1 MREHLEKTKKENE
14 QPQQPDMNLLSNPE
28 NVTADTNNKV
38 SGASEK
44 SSEESSE
51 ERSEENSEKNSEN
64 SKLGA
69 LLKNKVAG
77 TGSKKFDD
85 EYVEDDFKIINR
97 LDREEIIKKKR
108 RRKKTLR
115 NFAIIFFVA
124 LIILTFFS
132 NTIMNY
138 SLPEVTTTTVFSGNV
153 SQKIRCQGS
162 VEISNDMDLT
172 VSGTRTV
179 KEVLVEDGDEVKEG
193 DVIMTFEETENEDLK
208 EAESTLEDLELSY
221 EKSQLRASTDYTDD
235 EVNIQNAKDALADA
249 ETALTQAKADEA
261 SLATAKTEQS
271 AAQEAYN
278 TKNAEVEG
286 LQAQVDSYQNLEG
299 YTGDVDVDALIAE
312 LATAKSELA
321 TLEATLNEKNS
332 LVTELSSKTSVADAE
347 DEVTEKSQSLDSLQ
361 RGLTSKKQSDSLTAQ
376 TNALDD
382 ADAVKKIE
390 EQKEKIAKLKEADD
404 CKEIKAN
411 GTGIITGITAK
422 AGDKVNAESP
432 IANIQ
437 LADSGYVVTCNT
449 TKKDAQML
457 KVGNEATIENI
468 WSDDVQATI
477 KSIKA
482 DTSDPNQKSIV
493 KFAVTGNVQVGE
505 TLQFAVGEKS
515 NKYEVVVPNNAV
527 KEDNGGRFVYVVNAK
542 PTPLGNRYIVKK
554 VEVDVVASDTKN
566 SAIQGDL
573 SEYDNVITN
582 ASKPLDNGQQV
593 RLTDN

>member
-1 MREHLEKTKKENE
+1 MKDIPNKETLNETITKDNQTKRLVFSSESKR
-14 QPQQPDMNLLSNPE
+14 DLLSQ
-28 NVTADTNNKV
+28 
-38 SGASEK
+38 
-44 SSEESSE
+44 
-51 ERSEENSEKNSEN
+51 
-64 SKLGA
+64 
-69 LLKNKVAG
+69 
-77 TGSKKFDD
+77 
-85 EYVEDDFKIINR
+85 EDDFEIINR
-97 LDREEIIKKKR
+97 LDREEHIKKTR
-108 RRKKTLR
+108 RRKRTLR
-115 NFAIIFFVA
+115 NFAVIFFVI

-162 VEISNDMDLT
+162 VEISSDMEVT
-172 VSGTRTV
+172 VSGKRTV
-179 KEVLVEDGDEVKEG
+179 KEVLVEDGDQVKEG

-208 EAESTLEDLELSY
+208 EAEKTLEDLELSY

-235 EVNIQNAKDALADA
+235 EVSIQNAKDALADA
-249 ETALTQAKADEA
+249 EADLDQAKADEA
-261 SLATAKTEQS
+261 SLATAKTEQ
-271 AAQEAYN
+271 ADAQEAYDK
-278 TKNAEVEG
+278 KNAEVEG

-299 YTGDVDVDALIAE
+299 YTGDVDVDALIAQ

-321 TLEATLNEKNS
+321 SLEATLNEKND
-332 LVTELSSKTSVADAE
+332 LVTELSGKTTVEAAE
-347 DEVTEKSQSLDSLQ
+347 DAVTEKSQSLDSLQ
-361 RGLTSKKQSDSLTAQ
+361 RGLSKKKEADNITAQ

-390 EQKEKIAKLKEADD
+390 EQKAKIEKLKEADD

-411 GTGIITGITAK
+411 GTGIVTGITAK
-422 AGDKVNAESP
+422 AGDTVDTDSP

-437 LADSGYVVTCNT
+437 LSDSGYVVSCNT

-457 KVGNEATIENI
+457 RVGNEAAIENI
-468 WSDDVQATI
+468 WSDDVKAVV

-493 KFAVTGNVQVGE
+493 KFSVTGNVQVGE

-515 NKYEVVVPNNAV
+515 NKYEIVVPNNAV
-527 KEDNGGRFVYVVNAK
+527 KEDNGGKFVYVVTSK
-542 PTPLGNRYIVKK
+542 PTPLGNRYLVRK
-554 VEVDVVASDTKN
+554 VEVEVLASDTKN

>member
-1 MREHLEKTKKENE
+1 MKEHPEKKKKENG
-14 QPQQPDMNLLSNPE
+14 QVNQPDMNLLSESNAPAGE
-28 NVTADTNNKV
+28 NTGK
-38 SGASEK
+38 K
-44 SSEESSE
+44 S
-51 ERSEENSEKNSEN
+51 
-64 SKLGA
+64 
-69 LLKNKVAG
+69 KNK
-77 TGSKKFDD
+77 KKQEEAHD
-85 EYVEDDFKIINR
+85 DDFEIINR
-97 LDREEIIKKKR
+97 LDREEKIKKTR
-108 RRKKTLR
+108 WRKKTLR
-115 NFAIIFFVA
+115 NFAVIFFVA

-153 SQKIRCQGS
+153 SQKIRCQGP
-162 VEISNDMDLT
+162 VEISSDMELT

-193 DVIMTFEETENEDLK
+193 DVIMTFEETENEELT
-208 EAESTLEDLELSY
+208 EAEKTLEDLELSY

-249 ETALTQAKADEA
+249 ESALTQAREDEA

-271 AAQEAYN
+271 DAQEAYN

-286 LQAQVDSYQNLEG
+286 LQAQVDAYQNMEG
-299 YTGDVDVDALIAE
+299 YTGDVDVDALISQ

-321 TLEATLNEKNS
+321 TLQATLDEKNS
-332 LVTELSSKTSVADAE
+332 LVTELSAKTSVADAE
-347 DEVTEKSQSLDSLQ
+347 DAVTEKSQSLSSLQ
-361 RGLTSKKQSDSLTAQ
+361 RGLSNKKESDSLTAQ

-390 EQKEKIAKLKEADD
+390 EQKAKIEKLKAADD

-422 AGDKVNAESP
+422 AGDKVNADSP
-432 IANIQ
+432 VANIQ
-437 LADSGYVVTCNT
+437 LSDSGYVVSCSTA
-449 TKKDAQML
+449 KKDAQML
-457 KVGNEATIENI
+457 KVGNEAAIENI
-468 WSDDVQATI
+468 WSDDVKAVV

-493 KFAVTGNVQVGE
+493 KFSVTGNVQVGE

-515 NKYEVVVPNNAV
+515 NKYEIVVPNNAV
-527 KEDNGGRFVYVVNAK
+527 KEDNGGKFVYVVTSK
-542 PTPLGNRYIVKK
+542 PTPLGNRYLVRK
-554 VEVDVVASDTKN
+554 VEVDVLASDTKN

>member
-1 MREHLEKTKKENE
+1 MKDIPNKETLNETITKDNQTKRLVFSSESKR
-14 QPQQPDMNLLSNPE
+14 DLLSQ
-28 NVTADTNNKV
+28 
-38 SGASEK
+38 
-44 SSEESSE
+44 
-51 ERSEENSEKNSEN
+51 
-64 SKLGA
+64 
-69 LLKNKVAG
+69 
-77 TGSKKFDD
+77 
-85 EYVEDDFKIINR
+85 EDDFEIINR
-97 LDREEIIKKKR
+97 LDREEHIKKTR
-108 RRKKTLR
+108 RRKRTLR
-115 NFAIIFFVA
+115 NFAVIFFVI

-162 VEISNDMDLT
+162 VEISSDMEVT
-172 VSGTRTV
+172 VSGKRTV
-179 KEVLVEDGDEVKEG
+179 KEVLVEDGDQVKEG

-208 EAESTLEDLELSY
+208 EAEKTLEDLELSY

-235 EVNIQNAKDALADA
+235 EVSIQNAKDALADA
-249 ETALTQAKADEA
+249 EADLDQAKADEA
-261 SLATAKTEQS
+261 SLATAKTEQ
-271 AAQEAYN
+271 ADAQEAYDK
-278 TKNAEVEG
+278 KNAEVEG

-299 YTGDVDVDALIAE
+299 YTGDVDVDALIAQ

-321 TLEATLNEKNS
+321 SLEATLNEKND
-332 LVTELSSKTSVADAE
+332 LVTELSGKTTVEAAE
-347 DEVTEKSQSLDSLQ
+347 DAVTEKSQSLDSLQ
-361 RGLTSKKQSDSLTAQ
+361 RGLSKKKEADNITAQ

-390 EQKEKIAKLKEADD
+390 EQKAKIEKLKEADD

-411 GTGIITGITAK
+411 GTGIVTGITVK
-422 AGDKVNAESP
+422 AGDTVDTDSP

-437 LADSGYVVTCNT
+437 LSDSGYVVSCNT

-457 KVGNEATIENI
+457 RVGNEAAIENI
-468 WSDDVQATI
+468 WSDDVKAVV

-493 KFAVTGNVQVGE
+493 KFSVTGNVQVGE

-515 NKYEVVVPNNAV
+515 NKYEIVVPNNAV
-527 KEDNGGRFVYVVNAK
+527 KEDNGGKFVYVVTSK
-542 PTPLGNRYIVKK
+542 PTPLGNRYLVRK
-554 VEVDVVASDTKN
+554 VEVEVLASDTKN

>member
-1 MREHLEKTKKENE
+1 MKDIPNKETLNETITKDNQTKRLVFSSKSKR
-14 QPQQPDMNLLSNPE
+14 DLLSQ
-28 NVTADTNNKV
+28 
-38 SGASEK
+38 
-44 SSEESSE
+44 
-51 ERSEENSEKNSEN
+51 
-64 SKLGA
+64 
-69 LLKNKVAG
+69 
-77 TGSKKFDD
+77 
-85 EYVEDDFKIINR
+85 EDDFEIINR
-97 LDREEIIKKKR
+97 LDREEHIKKTR
-108 RRKKTLR
+108 RRKRTLR
-115 NFAIIFFVA
+115 NFAVIFFVI

-162 VEISNDMDLT
+162 VEISSDMEVT
-172 VSGTRTV
+172 VSGKRTV
-179 KEVLVEDGDEVKEG
+179 KEVLVEDGDQVKEG

-208 EAESTLEDLELSY
+208 EAEKTLEDLELSY

-235 EVNIQNAKDALADA
+235 EVSIQNAKDALADA
-249 ETALTQAKADEA
+249 EADLDQAKADEA
-261 SLATAKTEQS
+261 SLATAKTEQ
-271 AAQEAYN
+271 ADAQEAYDK
-278 TKNAEVEG
+278 KNAEVEG

-299 YTGDVDVDALIAE
+299 YTGDVDVDALIAQ

-321 TLEATLNEKNS
+321 SLEATLNEKND
-332 LVTELSSKTSVADAE
+332 LVTELSGKTTVEAAE
-347 DEVTEKSQSLDSLQ
+347 DAVTEKSQSLDSLQ
-361 RGLTSKKQSDSLTAQ
+361 RGLSKKKEADNITAQ

-390 EQKEKIAKLKEADD
+390 EQKAKIEKLKEADD

-411 GTGIITGITAK
+411 GTGIVTGITAK
-422 AGDKVNAESP
+422 AGDTVGTDSP

-437 LADSGYVVTCNT
+437 LSDSGYVVSCNT

-457 KVGNEATIENI
+457 RVGNEAAIENI
-468 WSDDVQATI
+468 WSDDVKAVV

-493 KFAVTGNVQVGE
+493 KFSVTGNVQVGE

-515 NKYEVVVPNNAV
+515 NKYEIVVPNNAV
-527 KEDNGGRFVYVVNAK
+527 KEDNGGKFVYVVTSK
-542 PTPLGNRYIVKK
+542 PTPLGNRYLVRK
-554 VEVDVVASDTKN
+554 VEVEVLASDTKN

>member
-1 MREHLEKTKKENE
+1 MKDIPNKETLNETITKDNQPKHLVSSSESKR
-14 QPQQPDMNLLSNPE
+14 DLLSQ
-28 NVTADTNNKV
+28 
-38 SGASEK
+38 
-44 SSEESSE
+44 
-51 ERSEENSEKNSEN
+51 
-64 SKLGA
+64 
-69 LLKNKVAG
+69 
-77 TGSKKFDD
+77 
-85 EYVEDDFKIINR
+85 EDDFEIINR
-97 LDREEIIKKKR
+97 LDREEHIKKTR
-108 RRKKTLR
+108 RRKRTLR
-115 NFAIIFFVA
+115 NFAVIFFVV

-162 VEISNDMDLT
+162 VEISSDMEVT
-172 VSGTRTV
+172 VSGKRTV
-179 KEVLVEDGDEVKEG
+179 KEVLVEDGDQVKEG

-208 EAESTLEDLELSY
+208 EAEKTLEDLELSY

-235 EVNIQNAKDALADA
+235 EVSIQNAKDALADA
-249 ETALTQAKADEA
+249 EADLDQAKADEA
-261 SLATAKTEQS
+261 SLATAKTEQ
-271 AAQEAYN
+271 ADAQEAYDK
-278 TKNAEVEG
+278 KNAEVEG

-299 YTGDVDVDALIAE
+299 YTGDVDVDALIAQ

-321 TLEATLNEKNS
+321 SLEATLNEKND
-332 LVTELSSKTSVADAE
+332 LVTELSGKTTVEAAADA
-347 DEVTEKSQSLDSLQ
+347 VTEKSQSLDSLQ
-361 RGLTSKKQSDSLTAQ
+361 RGLSKKKEADNITAQ

-390 EQKEKIAKLKEADD
+390 EQKAKIEKLKEADD

-411 GTGIITGITAK
+411 GTGIVTGITAK
-422 AGDKVNAESP
+422 AGDTVGTDSP

-437 LADSGYVVTCNT
+437 LSDSGYVVSCNT
-449 TKKDAQML
+449 AKKDAQML
-457 KVGNEATIENI
+457 RVGNEAAIENI
-468 WSDDVQATI
+468 WSDDVKAVV

-493 KFAVTGNVQVGE
+493 KFSVTGNVQVGE

-515 NKYEVVVPNNAV
+515 NKYEIVVPNNAV
-527 KEDNGGRFVYVVNAK
+527 KEDNGGKFVYVVTSK
-542 PTPLGNRYIVKK
+542 PTPLGNRYLVRK
-554 VEVDVVASDTKN
+554 VEVEVLASDTKN

>member
-1 MREHLEKTKKENE
+1 MKDIPNKETLNETITKDNQTKRLVFSSESKR
-14 QPQQPDMNLLSNPE
+14 DLLSQ
-28 NVTADTNNKV
+28 
-38 SGASEK
+38 
-44 SSEESSE
+44 
-51 ERSEENSEKNSEN
+51 
-64 SKLGA
+64 
-69 LLKNKVAG
+69 
-77 TGSKKFDD
+77 
-85 EYVEDDFKIINR
+85 EDDFEIINR
-97 LDREEIIKKKR
+97 LDREEHIKKTR
-108 RRKKTLR
+108 RRKRTLR
-115 NFAIIFFVA
+115 NFAVIFFVI

-162 VEISNDMDLT
+162 VEISSDMEVT
-172 VSGTRTV
+172 VSGKRTV
-179 KEVLVEDGDEVKEG
+179 KEVLVEDGDQVKEG

-208 EAESTLEDLELSY
+208 EAEKTLEDLELSY

-235 EVNIQNAKDALADA
+235 EVSIQNAKDALADA
-249 ETALTQAKADEA
+249 EADLDQAKADEA
-261 SLATAKTEQS
+261 SLATAKTEQ
-271 AAQEAYN
+271 ADAQEAYDK
-278 TKNAEVEG
+278 KNAEVEG

-299 YTGDVDVDALIAE
+299 YTGDVDVDALIAQ

-321 TLEATLNEKNS
+321 SLEATLNEKND
-332 LVTELSSKTSVADAE
+332 LVTELSGKTTVEAAE
-347 DEVTEKSQSLDSLQ
+347 DAVTEKSQSLDSLQ
-361 RGLTSKKQSDSLTAQ
+361 RGLSKKKEADNITAQ

-390 EQKEKIAKLKEADD
+390 EQKAKIEKLKEADD

-411 GTGIITGITAK
+411 GTGIVTGITAK
-422 AGDKVNAESP
+422 AGDTVGTDSP

-437 LADSGYVVTCNT
+437 LSDSGYVVSCNT

-457 KVGNEATIENI
+457 RVGNEAAIENI
-468 WSDDVQATI
+468 WSDDVKAVV

-493 KFAVTGNVQVGE
+493 KFSVTGNVQVGE

-515 NKYEVVVPNNAV
+515 NKYEIVVPNNAV
-527 KEDNGGRFVYVVNAK
+527 KEDNGGKFVYVVTSK
-542 PTPLGNRYIVKK
+542 PTPLGNRYLVRK
-554 VEVDVVASDTKN
+554 VEVEVLASDTKN

>member
-1 MREHLEKTKKENE
+1 MKDIPNKETLNETITKDNQPKHLVSSSESKR
-14 QPQQPDMNLLSNPE
+14 DLLSQ
-28 NVTADTNNKV
+28 
-38 SGASEK
+38 
-44 SSEESSE
+44 
-51 ERSEENSEKNSEN
+51 
-64 SKLGA
+64 
-69 LLKNKVAG
+69 
-77 TGSKKFDD
+77 
-85 EYVEDDFKIINR
+85 EDDFEIINR
-97 LDREEIIKKKR
+97 LDREEHIKKTR
-108 RRKKTLR
+108 RRKRTLR
-115 NFAIIFFVA
+115 NFAVIFFVI

-162 VEISNDMDLT
+162 VEISSDMEVT
-172 VSGTRTV
+172 VSGKRTV
-179 KEVLVEDGDEVKEG
+179 KEVLVEDGDQVKEG

-208 EAESTLEDLELSY
+208 EAEKTLEDLELSY

-235 EVNIQNAKDALADA
+235 EVSIQNAKDALADA
-249 ETALTQAKADEA
+249 EADLDQAKADEA
-261 SLATAKTEQS
+261 SLATAKTEQ
-271 AAQEAYN
+271 ADAQEAYDK
-278 TKNAEVEG
+278 KNAEVEG

-299 YTGDVDVDALIAE
+299 YTGDVDVDALIAQ

-321 TLEATLNEKNS
+321 SLEATLNEKND
-332 LVTELSSKTSVADAE
+332 LVTELSGKTTVEAAE
-347 DEVTEKSQSLDSLQ
+347 DAVTEKSQSLDSLQ
-361 RGLTSKKQSDSLTAQ
+361 RGLSKKKEADNITAQ

-390 EQKEKIAKLKEADD
+390 EQKAKIEKLKEADD

-411 GTGIITGITAK
+411 GTGIVTGITAK
-422 AGDKVNAESP
+422 AGDTVGTDSP

-437 LADSGYVVTCNT
+437 LSDSGYVVSCNT

-457 KVGNEATIENI
+457 RVGNEAAIENI
-468 WSDDVQATI
+468 WSDDVKAVV

-493 KFAVTGNVQVGE
+493 KFSVTGNVQVGE

-515 NKYEVVVPNNAV
+515 NKYEIVVPNNAV
-527 KEDNGGRFVYVVNAK
+527 KEDNGGKFVYVVTSK
-542 PTPLGNRYIVKK
+542 PTPLGNRYLVRK
-554 VEVDVVASDTKN
+554 VEVEVLASDTKN